1 MSVQPDIIWNE
12 QCLGIRIGE
21 QVCTYLKKH
30 DAEYQRLQKKIL
42 EFTEKYPVIETFMES
57 NQSISLTEEEHKALH
72 RYFQLESEKEMIEE
86 QYHFYMGQAQMIS
99 YGAMLGKIK
108 KAILGKDDG
117 DTQKL
122 LELLMDTWIDDV
134 EEQLKEN
141 TVYQEMLEKIS
152 KYEEQVQT
160 MGLSKEKRKTI
171 DAYVTEVSERWILY
185 AESLYQ
191 AGMQKILEGRIGCKS
206 ETKQKRKEKYM
217 EQAKIEQLAFLYLC
231 SEHDKRLLLKKEK
244 MQLADF
250 DRLTYLIYYLG
261 LKEYHIKI
269 WMEFAG
275 DFKKEWD
282 CLEALRETGGCV
294 GNMGNTES
302 ENRLHELWI
311 QEFYEKAP
319 KEIRVCIKD
328 LD

>member
-1 MSVQPDIIWNE
+1 MMNSFLPEVWYSLVLGIEETTQKGETDMTTQPDIIWNE

-21 QVCTYLKKH
+21 QVCIYLKNH
-30 DAEYQRLQKKIL
+30 NAEYQRLQRKIL
-42 EFTEKYPVIETFMES
+42 QLTEKYPVIETFMES
-57 NQSISLTEEEHKALH
+57 KESISLTTEEHKAVH

-122 LELLMDTWIDDV
+122 LELLLDTWIDEI

-141 TVYQEMLEKIS
+141 IAYQGMLEKIS
-152 KYEEQVQT
+152 KYEEQVQA

-191 AGMQKILEGRIGCKS
+191 AGMQKILE
-206 ETKQKRKEKYM
+206 
-217 EQAKIEQLAFLYLC
+217 
-231 SEHDKRLLLKKEK
+231 LLNL
-244 MQLADF
+244 
-250 DRLTYLIYYLG
+250 
-261 LKEYHIKI
+261 
-269 WMEFAG
+269 
-275 DFKKEWD
+275 
-282 CLEALRETGGCV
+282 
-294 GNMGNTES
+294 
-302 ENRLHELWI
+302 
-311 QEFYEKAP
+311 
-319 KEIRVCIKD
+319 
-328 LD
+328 